1 MERVLYSK
9 FSDDRKKKYCIRTDI
24 VEIDGVKKV
33 RKVPLYTEGQSHM
46 TYISEVY
53 TLLCQQYKDEK
64 ILFNTCELKEDGIY
78 LEYIPNET
86 LQMQME
92 SYMDAGDEAAIE
104 KLLYEYIDKIQDFCK
119 KKGFEKTDAFVEVF
133 GDVEVPEDSVS
144 LEVTDIDLIFSNV
157 MVGEKWEVI
166 DYEWT
171 FMFPIPIKYV
181 IYRAFF
187 LAHHQMRRCAVLEL
201 EHLMNIAKITPE
213 ERVVFQQMEESFQ
226 RFITGNST
234 PFRDIILST
243 DAKRTTVA
251 EEIQSRDKRILEL
264 IELNHQA
271 SENILRLQKELADVT
286 QHKDQQIIELVTKLD
301 AIEGTKWWK
310 ARGAI
315 LKILQK

>member
-24 VEIDGVKKV
+24 VEQDGVKKV
-33 RKVPLYTEGQSHM
+33 RKVPLYAEGQSHM

-53 TLLCQQYKDEK
+53 TLLRQQYDDKK
-64 ILFNTCELKEDGIY
+64 ILFNKCELKEDGIY

-104 KLLYEYIDKIQDFCK
+104 KLLYEYIDAIQASCK
-119 KKGFEKTDAFVEVF
+119 TGKFEKTDAFIEVF
-133 GDVEVPEDSVS
+133 GDVEVPKDSLS
-144 LEVTDIDLIFSNV
+144 LEVTDVDLIFSNI

-171 FMFPIPIKYV
+171 FTFPIPIKYV

-187 LAHHQMRRCAVLEL
+187 LAHHQMRSCVVLEL
-201 EHLMNIAKITPE
+201 EHLMNIGKITPE
-213 ERVVFQQMEESFQ
+213 ERVVFQQMEENFQ
-226 RFITGNST
+226 RFITGNSI

-243 DAKRTTVA
+243 DAKRTTIGEGFA
-251 EEIQSRDKRILEL
+251 ERDKRILEL
-264 IELNHQA
+264 IELNHQEA
-271 SENILRLQKELADVT
+271 ENTIRVQKELAEVT
-286 QHKDQQIIELVTKLD
+286 QHKDQQILELSSKLD
-301 AIEGTKWWK
+301 AIEASKWWRL
-310 ARGAI
+310 RGAI
-315 LKILQK
+315 LKILRK